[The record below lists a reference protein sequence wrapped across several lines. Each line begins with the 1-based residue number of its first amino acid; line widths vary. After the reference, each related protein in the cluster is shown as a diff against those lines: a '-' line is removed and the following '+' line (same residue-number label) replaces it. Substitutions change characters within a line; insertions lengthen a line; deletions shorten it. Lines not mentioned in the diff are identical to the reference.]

1 MLIEL
6 FRQGE
11 ERRNQTTERIE
22 SFTATSAGEENSA
35 KEIPIL
41 SLVEDKSGYY
51 RRCLTSSSWS
61 DSFVNKGPLLYDF
74 STSLIGKK

>member
-11 ERRNQTTERIE
+11 EIRNQTAERIE
-22 SFTATSAGEENSA
+22 SFTAGEENSA

-41 SLVEDKSGYY
+41 SLVED
-51 RRCLTSSSWS
+51 
-61 DSFVNKGPLLYDF
+61 
-74 STSLIGKK
+74 

>member
-11 ERRNQTTERIE
+11 ERPRPQKEQNLLPLHQLEKKTLQT
-22 SFTATSAGEENSA
+22 

-41 SLVEDKSGYY
+41 SLVED
-51 RRCLTSSSWS
+51 
-61 DSFVNKGPLLYDF
+61 
-74 STSLIGKK
+74 

>member
-11 ERRNQTTERIE
+11 ERRNQTAERIE
-22 SFTATSAGEENSA
+22 SFTATSAEEENSA

-41 SLVEDKSGYY
+41 SLVED
-51 RRCLTSSSWS
+51 
-61 DSFVNKGPLLYDF
+61 
-74 STSLIGKK
+74 